1 MKKPKKFIVTGLSSL
16 LVMASLVGCS
26 TINDTEDSAQIQ
38 NTQTNQTQVQQ
49 VSAKKPKYIFL
60 FIGDGMSHTQV
71 NAAQVYKGSL
81 ANQDKVELE
90 KLGFTQFPVI
100 GNVTTQDSTSFA
112 PDSASTATSI
122 AGGVKTHSG
131 VIGLAADKK
140 TKTETI
146 AEKLKDEGYKIGI
159 VSSVT
164 LNHATPAAFYAHTE
178 SRDNYYDIALQM
190 ADSNFDYFAGGE
202 LGSATGEDENKK
214 SAYEILEE
222 KGYKVTNNKDEI
234 LSLDSNSEK
243 VYAINPQ
250 LQDSGAMQYHI
261 DADEDSIVLK
271 DLVKKGIDVLD
282 DDNGFFMAVESG
294 KVDWAGHANDA
305 MANIGEVVALDEAIQ
320 EAINFYNEHPDET
333 LILVTGDHETGGMS
347 IGQATTGYDT
357 AFDILQNQKI
367 SYVEFDEMINEEK
380 EKNPNLKFEDVMPMI
395 KENFGLMTKDDKDAS
410 KNEELVLSDY
420 EYNKLVAAFEE
431 TMKSSDER
439 SEGTE
444 NEILYGGYEPLSVT
458 LTHIINNKAGIGWT
472 SYSHTGL
479 PVPVYAMGASSELF
493 NGSYD
498 NTDIFNKLVQVCG
511 LEK

>member
-1 MKKPKKFIVTGLSSL
+1 MKRPKKFIVIGLSSL
-16 LVMASLVGCS
+16 LVMSSLVGCS
-26 TINDTEDSAQIQ
+26 TTNDNEQ
-38 NTQTNQTQVQQ
+38 NTQTNETQVQQ
-49 VSAKKPKYIFL
+49 VSTKKPKYIFL

-71 NAAQVYKGSL
+71 NAAQVYKGTL
-81 ANQDKVELE
+81 ANKDKVELE
-90 KLGFTQFPVI
+90 KLGFTQFPVV
-100 GNVTTQDSTSFA
+100 GNATTQDSTSFA

-131 VIGLAADKK
+131 VIGLAADKT

-146 AEKLKDEGYKIGI
+146 AEKLKKEGYKVGV

-178 SRDNYYDIALQM
+178 SRGNYYDIALQM
-190 ADSNFDYFAGGE
+190 ADSNFDYFAGGA
-202 LGSATGEDENKK
+202 LGDAAGEDEKQK
-214 SAYEILEE
+214 SAYEILQE

-234 LSLDSNSEK
+234 LKLDSKTEK
-243 VYAINPQ
+243 VYAINPE
-250 LQDSGAMQYHI
+250 LQDDGAMEYSI
-261 DADEDSIVLK
+261 DADENSLVLK

-282 DDNGFFMAVESG
+282 NDKGFFMTVESG

-305 MANIGEVVALDEAIQ
+305 MANIGDVVALDESIE
-320 EAINFYNEHPDET
+320 EAVKFYNEHPDET

-357 AFDILQNQKI
+357 AFDILQNQKM
-367 SYVEFDEMINEEK
+367 SYVEFDEMINKEK
-380 EKNPNLKFEDVMPMI
+380 EKNPNLKFEDIMPII

-420 EYNKLVAAFEE
+420 EYNKLVKAFEE
-431 TMKSSDER
+431 TMKPSDKR

-472 SYSHTGL
+472 SYSHTGV

-498 NTDIFNKLVQVCG
+498 NTDIFNKLVQACG
-511 LEK
+511 LKK

>member
-1 MKKPKKFIVTGLSSL
+1 MKKPKKFLVIGLGTL
-16 LVMASLVGCS
+16 LVMTSLVGCRTTNGS
-26 TINDTEDSAQIQ
+26 DSNSQKNNAQ
-38 NTQTNQTQVQQ
+38 VEQ
-49 VSAKKPKYIFL
+49 VSTKKPKYIFL

-71 NAAQVYKGSL
+71 NAAQVYNGTI
-81 ANQDKVELE
+81 ANKNKIELE

-131 VIGLAADKK
+131 VIGLASDKK

-146 AEKLKDEGYKIGI
+146 AEKLKKEGYKVGV

-178 SRDNYYDIALQM
+178 SRGNYYDIALQM
-190 ADSNFDYFAGGE
+190 ADSNFDYFAGGA
-202 LGSATGEDENKK
+202 LGNANGEDEKQK
-214 SAYEILEE
+214 SAYDILQE

-234 LSLDSNSEK
+234 LSLDSKTEK
-243 VYAINPQ
+243 VYAINPE
-250 LQDSGAMQYHI
+250 LQDDGAMEYRI
-261 DADEDSIVLK
+261 DSDENSIVLK

-282 DDNGFFMAVESG
+282 NDKGFFMAVESG

-305 MANIGEVVALDEAIQ
+305 MANIGDVIALDEAIK
-320 EAINFYNEHPDET
+320 EAVNFYNEHPDET

-357 AFDILQNQKI
+357 AFDILQNQKM
-367 SYVEFDEMINEEK
+367 SYVEFDEIINKHKEE
-380 EKNPNLKFEDVMPMI
+380 NQNLKFEDVMPII
-395 KENFGLMTKDDKDAS
+395 KENFGLTTKDDPEAS
-410 KNEELVLSDY
+410 KNEALVLSDY
-420 EYNKLVAAFEE
+420 EYNKLVKAFEE
-431 TMKSSDER
+431 TMKIEGER
-439 SEGTE
+439 TKGTE
-444 NEILYGGYEPLSVT
+444 NEILYGSYEPLSVT

-472 SYSHTGL
+472 SYAHTGV
-479 PVPVYAMGASSELF
+479 PVPMYALGASSELF

-498 NTDIFNKLVQVCG
+498 NTDIFNKLVKACG